1 VLKIS
6 PLSGIYRNHSV
17 KLTEV
22 SGWQIADNFGN
33 KERESQ
39 HLHNDSV
46 LIDWSHIGKISLS
59 KGDAPKA
66 AEQVFKA
73 ASKLEPLTT
82 AAKQDMAV
90 LCLTRNDYL
99 ILCQPGMETELLEKI
114 DPQITTVTDQTG
126 SQGCLV
132 LGGPRR
138 DEVLQRSTAV
148 DLRRDKVVAGSV
160 LQSSI
165 HTVGMTLYRTKNFD
179 IMVHPRN
186 LSESLYDALM
196 DVGIGVGMVPGGI
209 ATVPVSFEEEK

>member
-1 VLKIS
+1 MLKIS
-6 PLSGIYRNHSV
+6 PLSGIYRKHPV

-22 SGWQIADNFGN
+22 SGWKIAEYFGN

-39 HLHNDSV
+39 HLANESV

-59 KGDAPKA
+59 GGNAPKA
-66 AEQVFKA
+66 AEQIFKGT
-73 ASKLEPLTT
+73 SRLEPLKT
-82 AAKQDMAV
+82 ATKQDMAV
-90 LCLTRNDYL
+90 LCLTLNDFL
-99 ILCQPGMETELLEKI
+99 ILCQPGMETKLMENI
-114 DPQITTVTDQTG
+114 DPKITTVTDQTG

-138 DEVLQRSTAV
+138 DEVLNRSTAV

-165 HTVGMTLYRTKNFD
+165 HTVGMTLYRTKNLD
-179 IMVHPRN
+179 IIIHPRN

-209 ATVPVSFEEEK
+209 ATVPVSFEEDK

>member
-1 VLKIS
+1 MIKTS
-6 PLSGIYRNHSV
+6 PLSGIYRNHPV
-17 KLTEV
+17 KLTEG
-22 SGWQIADNFGN
+22 SGWQIAVNFGN
-33 KERESQ
+33 DERESL
-39 HLHNDSV
+39 HLSHDSV
-46 LIDWSHIGKISLS
+46 LVDWSHIGKISLS
-59 KGDAPKA
+59 GGDAAKA
-66 AEQVFKA
+66 AELIFKG
-73 ASKLEPLTT
+73 ASKLEPLKTLSN
-82 AAKQDMAV
+82 KDIAV
-90 LCLTRNDYL
+90 LRLTGNDYL

-114 DPQITTVTDQTG
+114 DPKITTVIDQTG

-179 IMVHPRN
+179 IMLHPRN

-196 DVGIGVGMVPGGI
+196 DVGIGIGLVPGGI
-209 ATVPVSFEEEK
+209 NTVPVSFEERK